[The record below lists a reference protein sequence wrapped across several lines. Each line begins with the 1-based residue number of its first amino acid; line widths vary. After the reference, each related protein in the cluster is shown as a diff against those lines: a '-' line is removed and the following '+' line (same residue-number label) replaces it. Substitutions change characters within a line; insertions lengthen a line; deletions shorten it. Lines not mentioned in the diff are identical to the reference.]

1 VLTESSHFDR
11 LSLDGPLDLKLRA
24 DLLGRVALFIG
35 YSVSDVSIRY
45 LLYRL
50 HRLWQGSAYEQAR
63 PRSYVFLGQSNPV
76 QARVL
81 SSWGIVPL
89 FSEDDDLGEG
99 LKVLLERLVRD
110 VHKPGVEDSPE
121 PPVLQKAAAKTR
133 TRGRKRGR

>member
-1 VLTESSHFDR
+1 
-11 LSLDGPLDLKLRA
+11 A

-35 YSVSDVSIRY
+35 YSVSDVSVRY

-63 PRSYVFLGQSNPV
+63 PRAFVFLGRSNPV

-89 FSEDDDLGEG
+89 FSESDDLGEG
-99 LKVLLERLVRD
+99 LRLLLERLAREVR
-110 VHKPGVEDSPE
+110 KPEDAE
-121 PPVLQKAAAKTR
+121 ATEVPVVKAVAR
-133 TRGRKRGR
+133 HRKK